1 MGKGQRI
8 CNILSQVSRKKLDVR
23 GKDYAE
29 RGEKNDKVN
38 VVK

>member
-1 MGKGQRI
+1 MGKGQYI
-8 CNILSQVSRKKLDVR
+8 CNILSKVSRKKLDVR

-29 RGEKNDKVN
+29 REEKNDKVN